1 MLGALSKH
9 ELLFADSQVTAAQL
23 GQMLDTLS
31 SGKITGMYRKYY
43 LQYLADSQK
52 YTGTSA
58 KAILYNLTSPSNQA
72 SLEDLLSAHLG
83 DNVAEDLVD
92 QLISAHPKQVQQIR
106 DGQEKVIQY
115 LVGQGMRQS
124 KGKANAKAL
133 ADEFRV
139 RLLPNS

>member
-1 MLGALSKH
+1 LLGALSKH

-58 KAILYNLTSPSNQA
+58 KA
-72 SLEDLLSAHLG
+72 
-83 DNVAEDLVD
+83 
-92 QLISAHPKQVQQIR
+92 
-106 DGQEKVIQY
+106 EKY
-115 LVGQGMRQS
+115 
-124 KGKANAKAL
+124 
-133 ADEFRV
+133 
-139 RLLPNS
+139 